1 MRGIDRESLERVAR
15 VYNQNKDASQ
25 ALGITSHHFARLC
38 RGFGI
43 ETPYAR
49 RRRSLHEAT
58 HVWDLQRETDGA

>member
-38 RGFGI
+38 RTFDI

-49 RRRSLHEAT
+49 RRRSRCEAPREWAV
-58 HVWDLQRETDGA
+58 HGETDGA